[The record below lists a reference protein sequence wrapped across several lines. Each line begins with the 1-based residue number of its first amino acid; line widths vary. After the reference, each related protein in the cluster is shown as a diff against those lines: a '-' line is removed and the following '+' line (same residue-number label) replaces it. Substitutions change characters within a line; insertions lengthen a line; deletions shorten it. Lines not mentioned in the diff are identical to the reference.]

1 MEKRR
6 VIFHSGVIAVLVV
19 TVLAAY
25 ANVLDGQ
32 FVFDDS
38 RIYNNPNLRITSLDW
53 ASLRQVVLKS
63 EPVTRPVANL
73 SFALNYYL
81 HGDALPG
88 FHLFNV
94 LVHLL
99 TGVLLYG
106 LVLDTLPLLPG
117 LQSYRPAE
125 PGGNT
130 PYPWLAFLAVWL
142 WLLHP
147 LQTQAV
153 SYVVQR
159 MSSLAAMFYLLSL
172 WLYVR
177 GRLRHDRA
185 SMLFYAGS
193 VVAGLF
199 ALGSKESSVTLPFF
213 ILLYEWYFLQ
223 NLRPDWLRRH
233 LPAVALAAG
242 VAILLGFFYLG
253 GDPVARILAGY
264 DGRDFSLAQ
273 RLLTEARVLFFYLGL
288 ILFPAP
294 GRLNLDHDFIVSTSL
309 LQPVTTLLAV
319 AALAGM
325 VWLACRSARQHR
337 LFSFALIWFLGNLL
351 VESSVIALEL
361 VFEHRLYLPSMLLFA
376 AAVTEIGRRLPPRWL
391 RAGVATAVAL
401 AMLLG
406 FWTFE
411 RNKVWHDRIS
421 LWSDCAQKS
430 PAKARPK
437 NNLGVALKRA
447 GRLPEAAEQF
457 WAVIAIDPTFTE
469 AYNNLANIMVDV
481 GRGDEALRLYGKAL
495 ELSPGNPAIHD
506 NIGRLLLERRN
517 YGRAMMHFAEVVR
530 LQPDF
535 PEAQANLLF
544 AQRMWRQGASP
555 LTAQDH

>member
-1 MEKRR
+1 M
-6 VIFHSGVIAVLVV
+6 AVLVI
-19 TVLAAY
+19 TGLAAY

-38 RIYNNPNLRITSLDW
+38 RIYNNPILRITSLDW
-53 ASLRQVVLKS
+53 ASLKQVVLKS

-81 HGDALPG
+81 HGEALPG

-99 TGVLLYG
+99 AGVILYG
-106 LVLDTLPLLPG
+106 LAADTLPLLPAR
-117 LQSYRPAE
+117 QSCLPAA
-125 PGGNT
+125 PGGGK
-130 PYPWLAFLAVWL
+130 PYPWPAFLAAWL

-147 LQTQAV
+147 VQTQAV

-159 MSSLAAMFYLLSL
+159 MSSMGAMFYLLSL

-177 GRLRHDRA
+177 GRLRHGRGGTA
-185 SMLFYAGS
+185 FYAGS
-193 VVAGLF
+193 IVAGLL
-199 ALGSKESSVTLPFF
+199 ALGSKESCATLPFF

-223 NLRPDWLRRH
+223 DLRRDWLRRH

-242 VAILLGFFYLG
+242 VAILLGVVSLG
-253 GDPVARILAGY
+253 GEPVTRILAGY
-264 DGRDFSLAQ
+264 EGRDFSLAQ
-273 RLLTEARVLFFYLGL
+273 RLLTEARVIFFYLGL

-309 LQPVTTLLAV
+309 AQPITTVFAV

-325 VWLACRSARQHR
+325 AWLACRSARNHR
-337 LFSFALIWFLGNLL
+337 LFSFAVIWFLGNLL
-351 VESSVIALEL
+351 IESSVIPLEL
-361 VFEHRLYLPSMLLFA
+361 VFEHRLYLPSMLLFVVA
-376 AAVTEIGRRLPPRWL
+376 AADLGRRLPPRWL
-391 RAGVATAVAL
+391 RAGVAAAVGLAL
-401 AMLLG
+401 VLG
-406 FWTFE
+406 CWTFE

-421 LWSDCAQKS
+421 LWSDCANKS

-437 NNLGVALKRA
+437 NNLGVALKRE
-447 GRLPEAAEQF
+447 GRLREAAEQF

-469 AYNNLANIMVDV
+469 AYNNLANIMVDA

-506 NIGRLLLERRN
+506 NIGRLLLARRN
-517 YGRAMMHFAEVVR
+517 YGRAMMHFAEAVR
-530 LQPDF
+530 LQPDI
-535 PEAQANLLF
+535 PEARANLLL
-544 AQRMWRQGASP
+544 AERMWRQGVAAVP
-555 LTAQDH
+555 AKGH